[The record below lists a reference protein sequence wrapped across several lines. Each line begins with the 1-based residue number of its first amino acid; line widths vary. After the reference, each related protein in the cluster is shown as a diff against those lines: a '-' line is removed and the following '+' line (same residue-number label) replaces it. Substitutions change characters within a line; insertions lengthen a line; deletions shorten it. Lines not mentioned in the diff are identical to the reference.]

1 MFSIRTFLKKE
12 PPAKLNELTFAS
24 FLFNV
29 LFRTLTLA
37 MYLIIINKK
46 IIMITRNAVQ
56 AAKIREEW
64 S

>member
-12 PPAKLNELTFAS
+12 PPAKLKELTFAS

-29 LFRTLTLA
+29 LFRTLTLP
-37 MYLIIINKK
+37 MYLIIINNK
-46 IIMITRNAVQ
+46 IIMITRNAVP
-56 AAKIREEW
+56 AAKIRKEW